1 MAAFTIVDANDPCL
15 APSTRLADARS
26 AVQQAWL
33 LSGVQAAMRDNV
45 LSFLDDHPNALE
57 RTCTEGHLTGS
68 AFVVDP
74 SRARAVLL
82 LHAKLG
88 LWLQPGGHADGDA
101 NLAGVAVRE
110 AREETGIDDLQVVL
124 PAIDVDIHEVRP
136 PGEPPHL
143 HLDVRYLVL
152 APPSATLVSNHES
165 RELRWVD
172 TDELAELVSDASTR
186 RLARCAFAALRLLE
200 ADRAGRRGSGSS
212 TDR

>member
-1 MAAFTIVDANDPCL
+1 MAAFTILDPDDPRL

-45 LSFLDDHPNALE
+45 LSFLDDHPDALE
-57 RTCTEGHLTGS
+57 RTCSDGHLTGS
-68 AFVVDP
+68 AFVVDL
-74 SRARAVLL
+74 SLARAVLL

-88 LWLQPGGHADGDA
+88 LWLQPGGHADGNA
-101 NLAGVAVRE
+101 NLAGVALRE
-110 AREETGIDDLQVVL
+110 AEEETGIGDLQVVL

-136 PGEPPHL
+136 PGEVPHL

-152 APPSATLVSNHES
+152 APPAATLVKNHES

-172 TDELAELVSDASTR
+172 TEELAELASDASTR
-186 RLARCAFAALRLLE
+186 RLARCAFAALRLLK
-200 ADRAGRRGSGSS
+200 ANGARPLGRVSP
-212 TDR
+212 TDQ